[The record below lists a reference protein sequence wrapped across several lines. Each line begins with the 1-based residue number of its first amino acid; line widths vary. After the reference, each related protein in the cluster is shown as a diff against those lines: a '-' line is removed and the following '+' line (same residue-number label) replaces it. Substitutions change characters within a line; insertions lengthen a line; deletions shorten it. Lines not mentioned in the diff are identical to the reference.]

1 MEKHPAKQSTTEFN
15 TRDETMTRD
24 TWLTIK
30 DQIKITPVCW
40 PTMFILFFDVFLLYI
55 SWKIF
60 PNTVL
65 EKFLS
70 YFLATLAFLQVYLI
84 LHEATHT
91 AISKISSIND
101 MIGHIC
107 GFAVLMPY
115 LPRQTSHLLHHT
127 WTGHPVR
134 DPANNRM
141 IQKFSV
147 ITERDVKKIER
158 LWKYWIPVIIIN
170 DRIGLWLSPHKNKKN
185 GNQTAKNEKELFW
198 NKQYL
203 FGYTIFIV
211 FLIISQNFALFTLWF
226 LPSII
231 SAFIIEELVNLPHH
245 AETPL
250 LSPTDKAVPYWEQQL
265 VTHSCKSI
273 PVWSKFI
280 ILSFNLHVAHHY
292 YPNAPWSQLH
302 NLDQKIKNDSQTSVD
317 QLNEF
322 SWSLKNRRK
331 PLMSLMGHY
340 FSKETI

>member
-1 MEKHPAKQSTTEFN
+1 
-15 TRDETMTRD
+15 MTRD
-24 TWLTIK
+24 TWLNIK
-30 DQIKITPVCW
+30 NNIKINSVCW
-40 PTMFILFFDVFLLYI
+40 PTMFILFFDFLLLYI
-55 SWKIF
+55 SWKLF
-60 PNTVL
+60 PNTAL

-70 YFLATLAFLQVYLI
+70 YFLATIAFLQLYLI
-84 LHEATHT
+84 LHEATHS
-91 AISKISSIND
+91 AVSQISPIND

-107 GFAVLMPY
+107 GFAVLMPF

-147 ITERDVKKIER
+147 ITERDVKKIEK

-185 GNQTAKNEKELFW
+185 GNHTSKNEKELFW
-198 NKQYL
+198 NKMYL
-203 FGYTIFIV
+203 FGYFLFIIFLMV
-211 FLIISQNFALFTLWF
+211 SHNLALFALWF

-231 SAFIIEELVNLPHH
+231 SAFVIEELVNLPHH

-250 LSPTDKAVPYWEQQL
+250 LNPADKAVPYWEQQL

-273 PVWSKFI
+273 PFWSKYI

-292 YPNAPWSQLH
+292 FPSAPWNQLYS
-302 NLDQKIKNDSQTSVD
+302 LDLKIKNDSHASAD

-340 FSKETI
+340 FAKQKYQN